1 MRDIFSVDF
10 RDAIRKIV
18 RRELKEKF
26 GIKAIKDKDKNL
38 KVRTFCNTC

>member
-1 MRDIFSVDF
+1 MKDIFSVDC
-10 RDAIRKIV
+10 RDVIRKIA

-38 KVRTFCNTC
+38 KVRTFSKIF